1 MKTAFFSYL
10 TILLSAAVLI
20 APITHSAQPSIT
32 DIRLAVEEIG
42 SRIQALMDSAE
53 IHGLTIA
60 VIENGDLAWSEAF
73 GMASAELNRKATTE
87 TMFEAAS
94 LGKVVFALIILRLAE
109 QGLIHLDESI
119 TVNFDYPILDHD
131 DRFNQLTPRLILQ
144 HAAGLP
150 NWGSYALAEVREPTQ
165 FRANPGEGFNYSGE
179 AYTALQAFIEA
190 RTGRNLEE
198 LFQELADEIGMKNSR
213 FISHNG
219 PTNRYAQAWRSDRT
233 ERQIMQFDNAGAAYS
248 LISTAEDLARFTDFY
263 FQHAGLSEPLFNES
277 ILPLNPVA
285 PGAWGSHI
293 PNGASISWALGWG
306 VLETEDE
313 SIYFH
318 AGNNGEFRS
327 FYAYSPAR
335 NIGAA
340 VMTNGANGLSFL
352 SEIFTP
358 FVGDIRPASVWWGY
372 E

>member
-10 TILLSAAVLI
+10 AILLSAAVLI
-20 APITHSAQPSIT
+20 APITHSAQPSTT
-32 DIRLAVEEIG
+32 DTRLAVEDVG
-42 SRIQALMDSAE
+42 LRIPALMESAD

-60 VIENGDLAWSEAF
+60 VVENGDLAWSDAF
-73 GMASAELNRKATTE
+73 GMASAELDRTATTE

-94 LGKVVFALIILRLAE
+94 LGKVVFSLITLRLAE
-109 QGLIHLDESI
+109 QGLIQLDESI
-119 TVNFDYPILDHD
+119 ADNFDYPILDHD
-131 DRFNQLTPRLILQ
+131 ERFTQLTPRLILQ

-150 NWGSYALAEVREPTQ
+150 NWGSYALAEVREPAQ
-165 FRANPGEGFNYSGE
+165 FRENPGKSFNYSGE
-179 AYTALQAFIEA
+179 AYTALQTFIEA
-190 RTGRNLEE
+190 RAGRNLEE
-198 LFQELADEIGMKNSR
+198 LFKELAVEAGMKNSS
-213 FISHNG
+213 FISFNG
-219 PTNRYAQAWRSDRT
+219 PTEKYAQAWRSDGT
-233 ERQIMQFDNAGAAYS
+233 ERQIMRFDNAGAAYS

-263 FQHAGLSEPLFNES
+263 FQHASLSETLFNES

-285 PGAWGSHI
+285 PGAWGSFI

-313 SIYFH
+313 NIYFH

-327 FYAYSPAR
+327 FYAYSPKR

-358 FVGDIRPASVWWGY
+358 FVGNIRPASVWWGY